1 MGLTL
6 IRTVWLGIILFAGLV
21 ALASFKLAFGSPRP
35 IAIAESS
42 QMAND
47 REVGTVVT
55 AALPDTLKKSDR
67 LEVTYVHAVE
77 PVAMVPPVPPE
88 LPNAIA
94 PKIISR
100 HWHDPSDQKVA
111 QVATRKPKS
120 SKKGSPGVER
130 KPVLQADACNSAS
143 LDRIKRF
150 FNPATNCKTS
160 D

>member
-1 MGLTL
+1 VGRTL
-6 IRTVWLGIILFAGLV
+6 IRTVWLGLLLLAGLV

-35 IAIAESS
+35 IAIAELS

-47 REVGTVVT
+47 REIGIVVT
-55 AALPDTLKKSDR
+55 TAVPDTLKKSDR
-67 LEVTYVHAVE
+67 LQVTYVHAVE

-111 QVATRKPKS
+111 QVATRK
-120 SKKGSPGVER
+120 SKKGSPGVDR
-130 KPVLQADACNSAS
+130 KPVLEADACNSAG

-150 FNPATNCKTS
+150 FNPAPNCKTS

>member
-1 MGLTL
+1 VGRTL
-6 IRTVWLGIILFAGLV
+6 IRTVWLGIFLFAGLV

-47 REVGTVVT
+47 REIGTVVT
-55 AALPDTLKKSDR
+55 TAVPDTLKKSDR
-67 LEVTYVHAVE
+67 LQVTYVHAVE

-94 PKIISR
+94 QKIISR

-120 SKKGSPGVER
+120 SKKASPGVER
-130 KPVLQADACNSAS
+130 KPVLEADACNSAG